1 MPVHRNHIASSL
13 SLMAALTLAVTA
25 APSLD
30 VILVMD
36 NTGSMANAAL
46 VDGIPRWCLDPDLEP
61 TDPGCISGDPD
72 WLRGP
77 ILQSL
82 VDSLAGFAGNGV
94 ALIRFSEFAESP
106 HDSLVLLDSSTRE
119 ALKAAIIMKDS
130 GRTNYTAALRTAIQ
144 LLKGSTKPRSHQAIV
159 FLSDGRPNAPSTRD
173 EGPFQYKDFWDSL
186 PPVHGIFMEGNP
198 DNRKD
203 LQDLAVK
210 TGGSFHSFG
219 PGRSIDTLLSMGI
232 LPSLRNVTAVSLP
245 YPRGNFLSDKPDS
258 RHAQDALGRRM
269 RPSPPS
275 PAKPRIGFRAEAG
288 SPR

>member
-1 MPVHRNHIASSL
+1 MPAHPNPFAYSFTV
-13 SLMAALTLAVTA
+13 MAVWTLAVTA

-36 NTGSMANAAL
+36 NTGSMAYAAL
-46 VDGIPRWCLDPDLEP
+46 VDGIPRWCPDPDLEP

-82 VDSLAGFAGNGV
+82 VDSLVGFSGSGV
-94 ALIRFSEFAESP
+94 ALIRFSEFAESS
-106 HDSLVLLDSSTRE
+106 HDSLVLLDPSTRD
-119 ALKAAIIMKDS
+119 ALKAAIIMEAS

-159 FLSDGRPNAPSTRD
+159 FLSDGRPNAPSTID
-173 EGPFQYKDFWDSL
+173 GGAFQYKNFWDSL

-198 DNRKD
+198 DNRND

-219 PGRSIDTLLSMGI
+219 PGRSVDSLLSMGI
-232 LPSLRNVTAVSLP
+232 LPSLRSVTAVSLP
-245 YPRGNFLSDKPDS
+245 YSRRNFLSDKPDS
-258 RHAQDALGRRM
+258 RHTQDALGRRR
-269 RPSPPS
+269 RPSPP
-275 PAKPRIGFRAEAG
+275 
-288 SPR
+288 